1 MPLFCGVLKDPN
13 VKLVGTRGKAQSGI
27 DLTGRRDRD
36 PTQLVGIQCKLITR
50 GGKLAEEIVRADFDK
65 ALQITPALT
74 EFIVATTANDDLEYD
89 RIANTLS
96 QEQAALGRRIDV
108 QVWGWDTLQPKIRA
122 NKAALDAFD
131 PGHSASTDRIVAL
144 GEESLER
151 HGETKAAVDRGGQG
165 EGIIC
170 VERCGNIVNPRR

>member
-1 MPLFCGVLKDPN
+1 MRC
-13 VKLVGTRGKAQSGI
+13 
-27 DLTGRRDRD
+27 
-36 PTQLVGIQCKLITR
+36 
-50 GGKLAEEIVRADFDK
+50 AERLPPFDK

-151 HGETKAAVDRGGQG
+151 HGETQAAVDRGGQG

-170 VERCGNIVNPRR
+170 VERCGNIVNPHR